1 MTAPRVAV
9 IGSCT
14 SRDCFNRLLAPDYR
28 RHATIVDSAFQT
40 AFPSLIRRDHI
51 GLPVPARSAL
61 RPRHKRPLAQ
71 DFHGANLDRIVT
83 GRPDVLV
90 VDLFADVHF
99 GCVDNAGRMI
109 TRNHMAFASLTHA
122 DSFFDRPGLRPA
134 GRLRPSSTT
143 YDEAF
148 LAAVEL
154 FVARVRRDLPDALI
168 VLNQARRAHRYRLA
182 SGATAAFGQ
191 PERIDAHNAA
201 WLRADSLFA
210 GIADP
215 LIFSYPPET
224 FLGSVSHPWGLH
236 PVHYTDDFYHAFWH
250 QLTPL
255 LDSRAR

>member
-1 MTAPRVAV
+1 MTTPRVAV
-9 IGSCT
+9 IGSCP

-28 RHATIVDSAFQT
+28 HHATIVDSAFQT

-51 GLPVPARSAL
+51 GLAVPAPNLL
-61 RPRHKRPLAQ
+61 RPQHQRPLAQ
-71 DFHGANLDRIVT
+71 DFHGGNLDRIIT
-83 GRPDVLV
+83 SRPDVLI

-99 GCVDNAGRMI
+99 GCVDNAGRWI

-148 LAAVEL
+148 LTAAEL
-154 FVARVRRDLPDALI
+154 FVARVRRDLPDAVI
-168 VLNQARRAHRYRLA
+168 VLNQARRAHRYRLT
-182 SGATAAFGQ
+182 SGATAPFNQ

-210 GIADP
+210 GLANP
-215 LIFSYPPET
+215 LVLSYPPET

-236 PVHYTDDFYHAFWH
+236 PVHYTDDFYRAFWR
-250 QLTPL
+250 QLTSL